1 LRTVPAD
8 DDAETASVQAFM
20 RSQQRRILQQ
30 AINDLSAAPDDDL
43 SAVAHR
49 IAGTVGTYGLRSA
62 YEAVRALQEATSAP
76 MSAAEVSNARA
87 TTLVALAAV
96 LEDLPE
102 GGA

>member
-1 LRTVPAD
+1 
-8 DDAETASVQAFM
+8 M
-20 RSQQRRILQQ
+20 RSQQRRILIQ
-30 AINDLSAAPDDDL
+30 AIDDLSTASDDDL

-62 YEAVRALQEATSAP
+62 YEAVRALQEAASSP
-76 MSAAEVSNARA
+76 MSEPEVSDVRA